1 MKFILLQYLNKNS
14 SNICMKVKSK
24 IHTNIGNSAKSRMLR
39 SEICQ
44 LFSSKMLQ
52 GCETGSNKPRWSSTK
67 TM

>member
-1 MKFILLQYLNKNS
+1 
-14 SNICMKVKSK
+14 MKVKSK